1 MDIDTEQSDSEEND
15 KESNTD
21 KPVVTHNAYECMN
34 HRGTSWDER
43 LRKRNFKDGN
53 WQCILLGVLS
63 LVEHVPQYETTI
75 NKIYHKLAPK
85 DKPATAL
92 SVRNQFYDELD
103 IELKF
108 KALNILI
115 DLVISSPLVR
125 NHIDSCLENLTL
137 LRRNRLDNL
146 KEYKI
151 VLELAQKAHQYITTK
166 LATTKMFHS

>member
-1 MDIDTEQSDSEEND
+1 MNWKKTIDIDTEQSDSEEND

-108 KALNILI
+108 KAL
-115 DLVISSPLVR
+115 
-125 NHIDSCLENLTL
+125 
-137 LRRNRLDNL
+137 
-146 KEYKI
+146 EY
-151 VLELAQKAHQYITTK
+151 
-166 LATTKMFHS
+166 

>member
-1 MDIDTEQSDSEEND
+1 M
-15 KESNTD
+15 
-21 KPVVTHNAYECMN
+21 
-34 HRGTSWDER
+34 
-43 LRKRNFKDGN
+43 
-53 WQCILLGVLS
+53 
-63 LVEHVPQYETTI
+63 
-75 NKIYHKLAPK
+75 APK